1 LSIPLASIFFYDT
14 LICLLLEEEGLLE
27 ARVVVQL
34 TARLMAINARVVSE
48 RNLKIV
54 VHALNQ
60 DTWLKKRQVVST
72 NFGQSDPS
80 DFPASLEQQLLRLQD
95 MF

>member
-1 LSIPLASIFFYDT
+1 MSIPLASIFFYDT
-14 LICLLLEEEGLLE
+14 LIGLLLEEEGPLE

-34 TARLMAINARVVSE
+34 TARLMVIKARVGSE
-48 RNLKIV
+48 RNLKTV

-80 DFPASLEQQLLRLQD
+80 DFPASLKLQLLRLQG